1 MEENKVEITESDQM
15 ESTITTHQV
24 PKRRQK
30 GGIITMPFIIGKHV
44 LCNMQ
49 TLKTLFSF
57 RMWTGFTR
65 FYWFFRSL
73 YMFFILH
80 CSKWVF
86 WESGKLWA
94 NSKHD
99 SIFDDTV
106 QPGINQREQHPL
118 FMGSCLK
125 FHAYLGGFPLGFL
138 SGSLPHHWLGFHS
151 QRAGIFIFHFIYFF
165 FWGIALIFQIQ

>member
-73 YMFFILH
+73 YIAANESFERVASFGLIPNMIVYLMTEYNLGLTKGNNILY
-80 CSKWVF
+80 
-86 WESGKLWA
+86 LWA
-94 NSKHD
+94 AASNFMPILGAFLSD
-99 SIFDDTV
+99 S
-106 QPGINQREQHPL
+106 
-118 FMGSCLK
+118 
-125 FHAYLGGFPLGFL
+125 YLGRFLTIGLGSIVSVLVSL
-138 SGSLPHHWLGFHS
+138 SSIL
-151 QRAGIFIFHFIYFF
+151 FIFSF
-165 FWGIALIFQIQ
+165 GALL